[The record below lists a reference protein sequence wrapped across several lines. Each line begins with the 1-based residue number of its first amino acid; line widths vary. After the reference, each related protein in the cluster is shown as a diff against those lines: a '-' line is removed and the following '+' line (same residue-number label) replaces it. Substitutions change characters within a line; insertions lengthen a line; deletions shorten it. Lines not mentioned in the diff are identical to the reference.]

1 MNSAANEGSVEGES
15 KPEGT
20 AEDGGDN
27 AEDGP
32 QGIPEDH
39 YVLAYGPKTIKALQ
53 DAIKLSFKLFW
64 DGSVC
69 LFLDSILAC
78 ANNKEVLN
86 TLLDVRTK
94 TNEHEDPPVTLL
106 HGQQTEKLLRDT
118 LQRIKIEQQQAL
130 EAKKRAAEDNQ
141 GQDEGS
147 DLDMGG
153 DDDNMDL
160 ADESEE
166 KISTF
171 QEDLDII
178 TDFSC
183 FTSSEF
189 TTKIMQGMKLRCML
203 SFGEHTKP
211 SKE

>member
-1 MNSAANEGSVEGES
+1 MIKQQSSGIDLKIAEASLKDLGSMNSAANEGSVEGES

-27 AEDGP
+27 AEEGP

-106 HGQQTEKLLRDT
+106 HGQ
-118 LQRIKIEQQQAL
+118 
-130 EAKKRAAEDNQ
+130 
-141 GQDEGS
+141 
-147 DLDMGG
+147 
-153 DDDNMDL
+153 
-160 ADESEE
+160 
-166 KISTF
+166 
-171 QEDLDII
+171 
-178 TDFSC
+178 
-183 FTSSEF
+183 
-189 TTKIMQGMKLRCML
+189 
-203 SFGEHTKP
+203 
-211 SKE
+211 